1 MLLPGLRARCVQRC
15 QEIPPPSLF
24 EEGFCR
30 PPLPPQVARSSMML
44 FIAYLLPIIYLK
56 VKPGPNEWLRGKHL
70 SPCHG
75 SILPRGRWG
84 VLVRLKRSP
93 SISPVCSLRT
103 CMSGALQRDGK
114 PSDERLGAKK
124 NTNQQHLTLF
134 KFVSK
139 AGSRIIFPC
148 LTGSDPLRSLKK

>member
-1 MLLPGLRARCVQRC
+1 
-15 QEIPPPSLF
+15 
-24 EEGFCR
+24 
-30 PPLPPQVARSSMML
+30 ML
-44 FIAYLLPIIYLK
+44 FIAYLLPIIYL
-56 VKPGPNEWLRGKHL
+56 NEWLRGKHL

-75 SILPRGRWG
+75 SILPRGRWE

-93 SISPVCSLRT
+93 SISTVCSLRT

-124 NTNQQHLTLF
+124 NTNHQHLTLF

-139 AGSRIIFPC
+139 AGSIILPC